1 MNVNE
6 KIRALIVDDEA
17 AARRRIRRF
26 LCASPDV
33 EIVGECE
40 DGFEAVAR
48 IEERPPD
55 LLFLD
60 VQMPRLDGLG
70 VIERV
75 GAGTVP
81 AVIFVTAYDEFALRA
96 FDACALDY
104 LLKPFGRER
113 FCRAV
118 GRARA
123 QFEGSRAAGLDRR
136 LEKLIG
142 ELRAGSG
149 RKSSDRLEVRSCG
162 NTLFVSVEEVDWV
175 GAADNY
181 LELHVGRET
190 HLIRE
195 TMSQLE
201 ARLDPSMF
209 VRIHRSVLVNLE
221 RVRELRPL
229 FNKDHVLVLRDGT
242 RLTVSRTHYGHLLSC
257 LRGNTRA

>member
-33 EIVGECE
+33 EVVGECE
-40 DGFEAVAR
+40 DGCEAVAR

-104 LLKPFGRER
+104 LLKPFDRAR

-118 GRARA
+118 ERART
-123 QFEGSRAAGLDRR
+123 QVESSRASGFDRR

-142 ELRAGSG
+142 ELRAGAGQQRSN
-149 RKSSDRLEVRSCG
+149 RLEVRSCG
-162 NTLFVSVEEVDWV
+162 NTLFVRVDKIDWV

-181 LELHVGRET
+181 LELHVGKET

-201 ARLDPSMF
+201 ARLDPTMF

-221 RVRELRPL
+221 RVKELRPL

-242 RLTVSRTHYGHLLSC
+242 QLTVSRTHYEHLLSC
-257 LRGNTRA
+257 LRGIKG